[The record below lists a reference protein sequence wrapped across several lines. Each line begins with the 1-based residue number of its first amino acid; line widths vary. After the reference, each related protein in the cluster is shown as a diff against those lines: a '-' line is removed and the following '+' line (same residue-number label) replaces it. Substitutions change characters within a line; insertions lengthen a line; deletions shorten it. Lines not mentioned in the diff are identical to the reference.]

1 MIGFDETITQS
12 ELNGV
17 ISLFCH
23 FYKHQEIFDYS
34 SDEIELD
41 TCTLQIL
48 NGIYSDEELIAE
60 TPLKIKITDEQFPI
74 QNYQLAFDYYNY
86 KPDRDDEPPILK
98 REYFP
103 LELDSNGEAEISL
116 DDTDVVYILL
126 PNWELVTSF
135 DKQLIREVQ

>member
-116 DDTDVVYILL
+116 DDTDVIYILL
-126 PNWELVTSF
+126 PNWELITSF
-135 DKQLIREVQ
+135 DKTLITEVE

>member
-116 DDTDVVYILL
+116 DDTDVIYILL
-126 PNWELVTSF
+126 PNWELITSF
-135 DKQLIREVQ
+135 DKTLIQEVE

>member
-74 QNYQLAFDYYNY
+74 QNYQLAFDYYDY
-86 KPDRDDEPPILK
+86 KPDNDDEPPVLQ
-98 REYFP
+98 REYFD
-103 LELDSNGEAEISL
+103 LELDSNGEAEIDF
-116 DDTDVVYILL
+116 DDNDVVYILL

-135 DKQLIREVQ
+135 DKPLITEVE

>member
-116 DDTDVVYILL
+116 DDTDVIYILL

-135 DKQLIREVQ
+135 DKTLIQEVE

>member
-23 FYKHQEIFDYS
+23 FYKHQGIFDYS

-116 DDTDVVYILL
+116 DDTDVIYILL

-135 DKQLIREVQ
+135 DKTLIQEVE